1 MSTSFVVATAV
12 AAALS
17 AFSAGSVFA
26 RAKYVVEP
34 IAAYGVPLSW
44 LPFLGAAKAAG
55 AIGLVVGLFVPALW
69 VAAAIGLTLYY
80 LGAVVTVVR
89 ARSYAHI
96 PFPLV
101 YLAPVLVAAG
111 LGSAL

>member
-1 MSTSFVVATAV
+1 MSTAFVVASSI

-17 AFSAGSVFA
+17 AFSAASVFA
-26 RAKYVVEP
+26 RAAYVVEP
-34 IAAYGVPLSW
+34 LTAYGVPLSW
-44 LPFLGAAKAAG
+44 LPYLGAAKAAG

-69 VAAAIGLTLYY
+69 VAAAIGLVLYY
-80 LGAVVTVVR
+80 AGAVATVVR

-101 YLAPVLVAAG
+101 YLAPVLVALG
-111 LGSAL
+111 LSSAF